1 MKTPKV
7 TTQTIAQAT
16 GLSLATVSRALAGS
30 PQVLPGTRARVL
42 EAAKALHFV
51 RDRAAVRLKTGKT
64 HVLAFLV
71 NRSDANQ
78 PAFKDLM
85 LGISDALQDTDY
97 HLIVMPEGTDGSGM
111 KALRYVVENKLADGV
126 VITHTQPDDARVRY
140 LQQAPLP
147 FVTHGRTR
155 ISPEHAYVDFA
166 NERYAFDAVQALH
179 AQGRRRLAILLP
191 EAGGT
196 FWTYLASGF
205 SEACAALGLEGVV
218 IQDMDLDQ
226 SPEKIYQWTRT
237 HARSFDGLVLTREA
251 PVIALTTAVLD
262 AGLRLRQDLDL
273 VVKYSSHLPRYVR
286 QPLLGCFEDIYL
298 TGTSLGT
305 RLLHQMTAPGAAPQ
319 HILFQPPPIESLY
332 EPDPR

>member
-1 MKTPKV
+1 MKTPKT

-30 PQVLPGTRARVL
+30 PQVLPATRARVL

-85 LGISDALQDTDY
+85 LGISDALQETDY
-97 HLIVMPEGTDGSGM
+97 HLIVMPEGTDSNRI
-111 KALRYVVENKLADGV
+111 KALRHVVENKLADGV
-126 VITHTQPDDARVRY
+126 VITHTMPDDARVHY

-155 ISPEHAYVDFA
+155 ITPGHAYVDFA
-166 NERYAFDAVQALH
+166 NERYAADAVHALV

-191 EAGGT
+191 ESGGT
-196 FWTYLASGF
+196 FGDFLASGF
-205 SEACAALGLEGVV
+205 RGACASCGLEGQVV
-218 IQDMDLDQ
+218 QDMDLDQ
-226 SPEKIYQWTRT
+226 SPEKIYQWTRA
-237 HARSFDGLVLTREA
+237 HVHRFDGLVLTREA
-251 PVIALTTAVLD
+251 PVMALTTAVLD

-286 QPLLGCFEDIYL
+286 QPLWGCFEDIYQTGIAL
-298 TGTSLGT
+298 GTSL
-305 RLLHQMTAPGAAPQ
+305 LNQMAASVDAPE

-332 EPDPR
+332 DPVPR

>member
-30 PQVLPGTRARVL
+30 PQVLPDTRARVL
-42 EAAKALHFV
+42 EAAKALNFV

-64 HVLAFLV
+64 QVLAFLV

-97 HLIVMPEGTDGSGM
+97 HLIVMPDGPDANRL
-111 KALRYVVENKLADGV
+111 KTLRYVVENKLADGL
-126 VITHTQPDDARVRY
+126 VITHTTPDDERVRY
-140 LQQAPLP
+140 LQEAQLP

-155 ISPEHAYVDFA
+155 KLPEHAYVDFA
-166 NERYAFDAVQALH
+166 NERYAFDAVHTLH
-179 AQGRRRLAILLP
+179 AHGRRKLAILLP

-196 FWTYLASGF
+196 FWGYLASGF
-205 SEACAALGLEGVV
+205 SEACLALGMDGLV

-226 SPEKIYQWTRT
+226 SPEKIYQWTRA

-251 PVIALTTAVLD
+251 PVMALTTAVLD

-298 TGTSLGT
+298 TGTSLGAS
-305 RLLHQMTAPGAAPQ
+305 LLHQMKNLGGAPKQ
-319 HILFQPPPIESLY
+319 ILFQPLPIESLY
-332 EPDPR
+332 EPDHR

>member
-1 MKTPKV
+1 MKTPKA
-7 TTQTIAQAT
+7 TTQTIAEAT

-85 LGISDALQDTDY
+85 LGISDALQGTDY
-97 HLIVMPEGTDGSGM
+97 HLIVMPEGTDTNRL
-111 KALRYVVENKLADGV
+111 KALRHVVENKLADGV
-126 VITHTQPDDARVRY
+126 VITHTMPDDARVHY
-140 LQQAPLP
+140 LQKASLP
-147 FVTHGRTR
+147 FVSHGRTH
-155 ISPEHAYVDFA
+155 ITPAHAYVDFA
-166 NERYAFDAVQALH
+166 NERYAADAVHTLY

-191 EAGGT
+191 ESGGT
-196 FWTYLASGF
+196 FWEYLSSGF
-205 SEACAALGLEGVV
+205 RAACATCGLEGRVV
-218 IQDMDLDQ
+218 QDMDMDQ
-226 SPEKIYQWTRT
+226 SPEKIYQWTRAHV
-237 HARSFDGLVLTREA
+237 HAFDGLVLTREA

-273 VVKYSSHLPRYVR
+273 VVKYSSHMPRYVR

-298 TGTSLGT
+298 TGTSLGKS
-305 RLLHQMTAPGAAPQ
+305 LLHQMTAPSAEPQ
-319 HILFQPPPIESLY
+319 QILFQPPPIESLY
-332 EPDPR
+332 DTDPR

>member
-1 MKTPKV
+1 MKTPKA

-30 PQVLPGTRARVL
+30 PQVLPGTRERVL

-64 HVLAFLV
+64 QVLAFLV

-85 LGISDALQDTDY
+85 LGMSDALQDTDY
-97 HLIVMPEGTDGSGM
+97 HLIVMPEGTDANRL
-111 KALRYVVENKLADGV
+111 KALRHVVENKLADGV
-126 VITHTQPDDARVRY
+126 VITHTMPDDARVHY
-140 LQQAPLP
+140 LQHAPLP
-147 FVTHGRTR
+147 FVTHGRTL
-155 ISPEHAYVDFA
+155 ITPGHAYVDFA
-166 NERYAFDAVQALH
+166 NERYAADAVRALYAH
-179 AQGRRRLAILLP
+179 GRRRLAILLP

-196 FWTYLASGF
+196 FWDHLASGF
-205 SEACAALGLEGVV
+205 RGACAECGLEGRV

-251 PVIALTTAVLD
+251 PVMALTTAVLD
-262 AGLRLRQDLDL
+262 AGLRLHQDLDL
-273 VVKYSSHLPRYVR
+273 VVKYSSHMPRYVR
-286 QPLLGCFEDIYL
+286 QPLFGCFEDIYR

-305 RLLHQMTAPGAAPQ
+305 NLLHQMTAPAEAPQ

-332 EPDPR
+332 DPVPR